1 METQAFSPSLF
12 IIHRSSYAG
21 VFLLCSCLVLLAVY
35 LSSDLLTVTP
45 HRVKLPGPRG
55 LPIVGNLF
63 QMRAGHVRA
72 LAHWT
77 ELYGGM
83 FRLALG
89 EREAV
94 IINTYADVNKTL
106 IQQGAA
112 FQSRPEFKLWH
123 GVFSKALDPD
133 APTTIG
139 TTKFSEQIS
148 KYRRLLTAQ
157 TSAAKLLRF
166 VLVSTNKNVHFILSS
181 YSFNHFAARR
191 YVRLVN
197 LLYDS
202 AKSGVAQDL
211 GFHFWTTTIG
221 ISADILFGQR
231 FDEDITRLIADV
243 NIKAFRQRSLA
254 TPVHDYVP
262 LIAAGERFILAAASP
277 IHFILRRL
285 GLSSWLDSIY
295 QAEAHAK
302 ELRDAEVIY
311 CKKLL
316 IDLHERLTAGD
327 PTPSQLGAILRTI
340 NDGTLTPNEELRLA
354 TTLTGS
360 GMSAGT
366 GLTWLA
372 PLLAAHPE
380 MQEKAYRSIEEVY
393 GDQTPDPLDTDR
405 VEYIKA
411 LGMEAGRYFASIRL
425 GFPRETHEDV
435 VVDGVLIPKGVLVVY
450 NSYQIN
456 RDPQRYDYPE
466 EFMPERWMD
475 GHYGRTDTQQP
486 KVGVPHL
493 NHGAGRRV
501 CMGVPNVNKMF
512 YGNLILL
519 LHFFKLERATLGE
532 AGRAAVFPQLR
543 AVGEASLEV
552 HPIDDQVSVCDPQAL
567 PLAAGVKLTVRDPDA
582 LARWLAEGHRELDQW
597 ERPSQADSSLPL
609 EVVDPGV
616 RGHYE

>member
-1 METQAFSPSLF
+1 MSSPLATLT
-12 IIHRSSYAG
+12 SSNYG
-21 VFLLCSCLVLLAVY
+21 GILLLLSVLLLAICV
-35 LSSDLLTVTP
+35 SRDLINLAP
-45 HRVKLPGPRG
+45 RRVKLPGPAG
-55 LPIVGNLF
+55 FPLVGNLF
-63 QMRAGHVRA
+63 HMRAGHARS

-77 ELYGGM
+77 KLYGGM

-123 GVFSKALDPD
+123 GAFSRALDPD

-157 TSAAKLLRF
+157 TSAVKLPRF
-166 VLVSTNKNVHFILSS
+166 VQTFGTETPYILPQ
-181 YSFNHFAARR
+181 
-191 YVRLVN
+191 LVN
-197 LLYDS
+197 LLAES
-202 AKSGVAQDL
+202 SKSGVAQDL

-231 FDEDITRLIADV
+231 FDEDTTRLVADV

-262 LIAAGERFILAAASP
+262 FVATGERILLAAASP
-277 IHFILRRL
+277 VRSILRAL
-285 GLSSWLDSIY
+285 GCASWLDSIY
-295 QAEAHAK
+295 EAEAHAA
-302 ELRDAEVIY
+302 ELRDAEVAY
-311 CKKLL
+311 CKDLL
-316 IDLHERLTAGD
+316 RDLHERLDAGD
-327 PTPSQLGAILRTI
+327 PTPSQMGDIFRTI
-340 NDGTLTPNEELRLA
+340 DDGTLTPNEELRLA

-360 GMSAGT
+360 GMSSGT

-372 PLLAAHPE
+372 AHLAAHPE
-380 MQEKAYRSIEEVY
+380 LQEKAYRAIEDVY
-393 GDQTPDPLDTDR
+393 GGEPPDPLDTDR

-411 LGMEAGRYFASIRL
+411 LGTEAGRYFASIRL

-456 RDPQRYDYPE
+456 RDPQRYDFPE
-466 EFMPERWMD
+466 EFVPERWME
-475 GHYGRTDTQQP
+475 GHYGRTDVKQP

-512 YGNLILL
+512 YGNLVLL
-519 LHFFKLERATLGE
+519 LHFFKLERAPLGD
-532 AGRAAVFPQLR
+532 AARAAVFPNLR

-552 HPIDDQVSVCDPQAL
+552 HPIDDQVSASDPQAL
-567 PLAAGVKLTVRDPDA
+567 PLAAGIKLTARDPQA
-582 LARWLAEGHRELDQW
+582 LARWLAEGHLELDQW
-597 ERPSQADSSLPL
+597 DRPNPTDASLPSDI
-609 EVVDPGV
+609 VDPGI
-616 RGHYE
+616 RGHY

>member
-1 METQAFSPSLF
+1 MEMDTTASL
-12 IIHRSSYAG
+12 ISSSTRSTYAA
-21 VFLLCSCLVLLAVY
+21 VFLLFSCILLAIY
-35 LSSDLLTVTP
+35 LPLDSFNLAP
-45 HRVKLPGPRG
+45 RRVKLPGPTG
-55 LPIVGNLF
+55 LPIIGNLF
-63 QMRAGHVRA
+63 QMRAGHARS

-77 ELYGGM
+77 KLYGGM
-83 FRLALG
+83 FRLRLG

-94 IINTYADVNKTL
+94 IINTYAGVNKTL

-123 GVFSKALDPD
+123 GAFSRALDPD

-157 TSAAKLLRF
+157 TSAAKLP
-166 VLVSTNKNVHFILSS
+166 
-181 YSFNHFAARR
+181 SFNHFAARR
-191 YVRLVN
+191 YFRLVN
-197 LLYDS
+197 LLSES

-221 ISADILFGQR
+221 ISADMLFGQR
-231 FDEDITRLIADV
+231 FDDDVTRLVADV

-254 TPVHDYVP
+254 TPVHDYIP
-262 LIAAGERFILAAASP
+262 LVATGERLVLAVASP
-277 IHFILRRL
+277 IYFVLRPL

-295 QAEAHAK
+295 EAEAHAE
-302 ELRDAEVIY
+302 ELRDAEVGF

-316 IDLHERLTAGD
+316 KDLHERLDAGD
-327 PTPSQLGAILRTI
+327 PTPSQMGDIFRTI

-360 GMSAGT
+360 GMSGGT

-372 PLLAAHPE
+372 ALLAAHPE
-380 MQEKAYRSIEEVY
+380 MQEKAYRAIEEVY
-393 GDQTPDPLDTDR
+393 GGEAPDPLDTDR

-435 VVDGVLIPKGVLVVY
+435 VVDGVFIPKGVLVVY

-456 RDPQRYDYPE
+456 RDPQRYDFPE
-466 EFMPERWMD
+466 EFVPERWMD
-475 GHYGRTDTQQP
+475 GHYGRTDIKQP

-512 YGNLILL
+512 YANLVLL
-519 LHFFKLERATLGE
+519 LHFFKLERGPLGDAARAT
-532 AGRAAVFPQLR
+532 VFPKLR
-543 AVGEASLEV
+543 AVSEASLEI
-552 HPIDDQVSVCDPQAL
+552 HPIDDQVSACDPQAL
-567 PLAAGVKLTVRDPDA
+567 PLAAGIKLTARDPIA
-582 LARWLAEGHRELDQW
+582 LSRWLTEGHRELDQW
-597 ERPSQADSSLPL
+597 DRPNPADATLPS
-609 EVVDPGV
+609 EVVDPGI
-616 RGHYE
+616 RGHY

>member
-1 METQAFSPSLF
+1 MSTDFISLAP
-12 IIHRSSYAG
+12 R
-21 VFLLCSCLVLLAVY
+21 
-35 LSSDLLTVTP
+35 
-45 HRVKLPGPRG
+45 RVKLPGPTG

-63 QMRAGHVRA
+63 QMRAGHARS
-72 LAHWT
+72 LAYWT
-77 ELYGGM
+77 KLYGGM

-123 GVFSKALDPD
+123 GAFSKALDPD

-157 TSAAKLLRF
+157 TSAAKLP
-166 VLVSTNKNVHFILSS
+166 
-181 YSFNHFAARR
+181 R
-191 YVRLVN
+191 YFRLVN
-197 LLYDS
+197 LLSDS

-231 FDEDITRLIADV
+231 FDEDMTQLVADV

-254 TPVHDYVP
+254 TPVHDYIP

-277 IHFILRRL
+277 IRFLLRPL
-285 GLSSWLDSIY
+285 GLSSGLDSIY
-295 QAEAHAK
+295 EAEAYAK
-302 ELRDAEVIY
+302 ELRDAEVGY
-311 CKKLL
+311 CKILL
-316 IDLHERLTAGD
+316 KDLHERLDAGD
-327 PTPSQLGAILRTI
+327 PTPSQMGDIFRTI
-340 NDGTLTPNEELRLA
+340 NDGTLTRNEELRLA

-360 GMSAGT
+360 GMSGGT

-372 PLLAAHPE
+372 ALLAAHPE
-380 MQEKAYRSIEEVY
+380 MQEKAYRTIEEVY
-393 GDQTPDPLDTDR
+393 GGETPDPLDTDR
-405 VEYIKA
+405 IEYIKA
-411 LGMEAGRYFASIRL
+411 LGVEAGRYFASIRL

-456 RDPQRYDYPE
+456 RDPQRYDFPE
-466 EFMPERWMD
+466 EFIPERWMD
-475 GHYGRTDTQQP
+475 GHYGRTDVKQP

-512 YGNLILL
+512 YGNLVLL
-519 LHFFKLERATLGE
+519 LHFFKLERGPLGD
-532 AGRAAVFPQLR
+532 AARAAVFPKLR

-567 PLAAGVKLTVRDPDA
+567 PLAAGIKLTVRDPDA

-597 ERPSQADSSLPL
+597 DRPNEADVSLPS
-609 EVVDPGV
+609 EVVDPGI
-616 RGHYE
+616 RGHYCDVPNTQKRR

>member
-1 METQAFSPSLF
+1 MEMPTLSPFATLAPSG
-12 IIHRSSYAG
+12 YAG
-21 VFLLCSCLVLLAVY
+21 VFFLSSCLLVLFICVSTDLINLA
-35 LSSDLLTVTP
+35 P
-45 HRVKLPGPRG
+45 RQVKLPGPPG
-55 LPIVGNLF
+55 LPLVGNLF
-63 QMRAGHVRA
+63 QMRAGHARS

-77 ELYGGM
+77 KLYGGM

-94 IINTYADVNKTL
+94 MINTYADVNKTL

-123 GVFSKALDPD
+123 GAFSKALNPD

-157 TSAAKLLRF
+157 TSAVKLP
-166 VLVSTNKNVHFILSS
+166 
-181 YSFNHFAARR
+181 SFNHFAARR
-191 YVRLVN
+191 YFRLVA
-197 LLYDS
+197 LLADS
-202 AKSGVAQDL
+202 SKSGVAQDL

-231 FDEDITRLIADV
+231 FDEDMTQLVADV

-262 LIAAGERFILAAASP
+262 LIGAGEQLVLAAASP
-277 IHFILRRL
+277 IRFILRPL
-285 GLSSWLDSIY
+285 GLSSWLDSIHE
-295 QAEAHAK
+295 AEAHAK
-302 ELRDAEVIY
+302 ELRDAEVGY
-311 CKKLL
+311 CTELL
-316 IDLHERLTAGD
+316 KDLHERLDAGD
-327 PTPSQLGAILRTI
+327 PTPSQMGDIFRSI
-340 NDGTLTPNEELRLA
+340 DDGTLTHNEELRLA

-360 GMSAGT
+360 GMSSGT

-380 MQEKAYRSIEEVY
+380 MQEKAYQAIEEVY
-393 GDQTPDPLDTDR
+393 GGETPDSLDTDR

-456 RDPQRYDYPE
+456 RDPQRYDFPE
-466 EFMPERWMD
+466 EFVPERWMD
-475 GHYGRTDTQQP
+475 GHYGRTDVKQP

-512 YGNLILL
+512 YGTLVLL
-519 LHFFKLERATLGE
+519 LHFFKLERAPLGE
-532 AGRAAVFPQLR
+532 SARASVFPKLR

-552 HPIDDQVSVCDPQAL
+552 HPIDDQVSAADPQAL
-567 PLAAGVKLTVRDPDA
+567 PLAAGINLKARDPEA

-597 ERPSQADSSLPL
+597 DRPNPTDASLPS
-609 EVVDPGV
+609 EVVVDPGL
-616 RGHYE
+616 RGHY

>member
-1 METQAFSPSLF
+1 MEMQTLSPPSASLV
-12 IIHRSSYAG
+12 SSMSTLTYAT
-21 VFLLCSCLVLLAVY
+21 VILLFFCILLAVF
-35 LSSDLLTVTP
+35 LSSHSINLAP
-45 HRVKLPGPRG
+45 RRVNLPGPAG
-55 LPIVGNLF
+55 LPLVGNLL
-63 QMRAGHVRA
+63 QMRAGHARS

-77 ELYGGM
+77 KLYGGM

-94 IINTYADVNKTL
+94 TVIINTYSGVNKTL

-123 GVFSKALDPD
+123 GAFSKALDPD

-139 TTKFSEQIS
+139 TTKFTEQIS

-157 TSAAKLLRF
+157 TSAAKLP
-166 VLVSTNKNVHFILSS
+166 
-181 YSFNHFAARR
+181 SFNHFAARR
-191 YVRLVN
+191 YFRLVN
-197 LLYDS
+197 LLSDT

-231 FDEDITRLIADV
+231 FGEDVTRLVADV

-262 LIAAGERFILAAASP
+262 LVAAAERLALAAASP
-277 IHFILRRL
+277 IHFLLRPL

-295 QAEAHAK
+295 EAEAHAK
-302 ELRDAEVIY
+302 ELRDAEVGF
-311 CKKLL
+311 CKELL
-316 IDLHERLTAGD
+316 RDLHERLDAQD
-327 PTPSQLGAILRTI
+327 PTPSQMGDIFRSIT
-340 NDGTLTPNEELRLA
+340 DGTLSPNEELRLA

-360 GMSAGT
+360 GMSGGT

-372 PLLAAHPE
+372 ALLAGNPG
-380 MQEKAYRSIEEVY
+380 MQENAHRAIEEVY
-393 GDQTPDPLDTDR
+393 GGEVPDPLDTDR

-425 GFPRETHEDV
+425 GFPRETHEDA

-456 RDPQRYDYPE
+456 RDPQRYDFPE
-466 EFMPERWMD
+466 EFIPERWMA
-475 GHYGRTDTQQP
+475 GHYGRTDIEQP

-512 YGNLILL
+512 YANLVLL
-519 LHFFKLERATLGE
+519 LHFFKLERALLGD
-532 AGRAAVFPQLR
+532 AARAAVFPKLR
-543 AVGEASLEV
+543 AVGEASIEV
-552 HPIDDQVSVCDPQAL
+552 HPIDDQVSACDP
-567 PLAAGVKLTVRDPDA
+567 KRC
-582 LARWLAEGHRELDQW
+582 RWQRASNSRRVIPTRLHTG
-597 ERPSQADSSLPL
+597 
-609 EVVDPGV
+609 
-616 RGHYE
+616 

>member
-1 METQAFSPSLF
+1 METQPSSPIFAFPTPG
-12 IIHRSSYAG
+12 YAAA
-21 VFLLCSCLVLLAVY
+21 LLLLSCLVLALYV
-35 LSSDLLTVTP
+35 SSDFVSLAPRT
-45 HRVKLPGPRG
+45 VKLPGPVGR
-55 LPIVGNLF
+55 PIIGNLF
-63 QMRAGHVRA
+63 QMRAGHARS
-72 LAHWT
+72 LAHWAR
-77 ELYGGM
+77 LYGGM

-123 GVFSKALDPD
+123 GAFSRALDPD

-139 TTKFSEQIS
+139 TTKFSEQIG

-157 TSAAKLLRF
+157 TSAAKLP
-166 VLVSTNKNVHFILSS
+166 
-181 YSFNHFAARR
+181 SFNHFAARR
-191 YVRLVN
+191 YFRLVG
-197 LLYDS
+197 LLSDS
-202 AKSGVAQDL
+202 AKSGIAQDL

-231 FDEDITRLIADV
+231 FGEDMTRTVADV

-254 TPVHDYVP
+254 TPVHDYIP
-262 LIAAGERFILAAASP
+262 LLAAGERLLLTVAAPAL
-277 IHFILRRL
+277 FILRPL
-285 GLSSWLDSIY
+285 GLSSWLDSLY
-295 QAEAHAK
+295 AAEAYAK
-302 ELRDAEVIY
+302 DLRDGEVGY
-311 CKKLL
+311 CKTLL
-316 IDLHERLTAGD
+316 ADLHERLDAGD
-327 PTPSQLGAILRTI
+327 PTPSQMGDLFRSID
-340 NDGTLTPNEELRLA
+340 DGTLTPNEELRLA
-354 TTLTGS
+354 TTLVGS
-360 GMSAGT
+360 GMSSGT

-372 PLLAAHPE
+372 AYLAGHPE
-380 MQEKAYRSIEEVY
+380 MQEKAYHAIEEVY

-450 NSYQIN
+450 NSFQIN
-456 RDPQRYDYPE
+456 RDPQRYDLPE
-466 EFMPERWMD
+466 EFLPERWMD
-475 GHYGRTDTQQP
+475 GHYGRTDFKQP

-512 YGNLILL
+512 YANLVLL
-519 LHFFKLERATLGE
+519 LHFFKLERGPLGE
-532 AGRAAVFPQLR
+532 AARASVFPELR
-543 AVGEASLEV
+543 AVGEASLEM
-552 HPIDDQVSVCDPQAL
+552 HPIDDQVSACDPQAL
-567 PLAAGVKLTVRDPDA
+567 PLAAGIKLTPRDADG

-597 ERPSQADSSLPL
+597 ERPNLADASLPS
-609 EVVDPGV
+609 EAIVDPGI
-616 RGHYE
+616 RGHY